1 MKPKRTNILGNK
13 EQKELQKN
21 FKRVESI
28 EPNSTR
34 LDSAFSRV
42 ASICRVLDSFSVFDG
57 YIYEF
62 RGSLSNLRNNLSEL
76 HRLGWTDQQTRHI
89 QIQMSLYNPNVQLFT
104 FVTLQNEFLSTG
116 SIHFQSRFEPIH
128 FYEFIFLDIKHLK
141 RSGVFRESQGDSYVN
156 LQQSVY
162 LNDPLMY
169 FNGFCC
175 VFGTIK
181 FLHLCRF
188 NRRLSLFNETLR
200 LSIKELISFSTMF
213 SIIFTS
219 FLCLFNL

>member
-128 FYEFIFLDIKHLK
+128 FYGIRKRPEWELQEEKDKKMRSEYLDTMDALLLRTK
-141 RSGVFRESQGDSYVN
+141 Q
-156 LQQSVY
+156 
-162 LNDPLMY
+162 LMY
-169 FNGFCC
+169 FNQR
-175 VFGTIK
+175 TAK
-181 FLHLCRF
+181 
-188 NRRLSLFNETLR
+188 S
-200 LSIKELISFSTMF
+200 
-213 SIIFTS
+213 
-219 FLCLFNL
+219 